1 MVYPCC
7 MPIDTRRDQRVI
19 AAVFA
24 DVVGSR
30 KLADHD
36 ALQDATTAAARRLN
50 ELFAPAIVEPFAVAA
65 GDEIQGALTDPA
77 QAPLCVSVMREALA
91 PIQVRVGVGIGA
103 AEPVPAA
110 IGGARNAFVTA
121 REALDWVRRE
131 RGMTRYLGAGPAGDV
146 LLGAICRLLDPLIE
160 ERTAKQWQATAAYR
174 RLGHQRAVAAE
185 LGVTR
190 QSVGDRLR
198 AGHRRE
204 VDDSD
209 AAIAAFLSYVR
220 LT

>member
-1 MVYPCC
+1 
-7 MPIDTRRDQRVI
+7 
-19 AAVFA
+19 
-24 DVVGSR
+24 
-30 KLADHD
+30 
-36 ALQDATTAAARRLN
+36 
-50 ELFAPAIVEPFAVAA
+50 
-65 GDEIQGALTDPA
+65 
-77 QAPLCVSVMREALA
+77 
-91 PIQVRVGVGIGA
+91 
-103 AEPVPAA
+103 
-110 IGGARNAFVTA
+110 
-121 REALDWVRRE
+121 
-131 RGMTRYLGAGPAGDV
+131 MTRYLGAGPAGDV

-174 RLGHQRAVAAE
+174 RLGHQQAVAAE

-204 VDDSD
+204 VEDSD